1 MRQLA
6 AALLLVST
14 AAVGAPPALPTAVA
28 VDVPA
33 LQPMGDA
40 RFRKLLLHVYD
51 ATLWTT
57 GPRWSG
63 DAPFALD
70 IRYAMRIRGSDLA
83 RRSVQEMRRLG
94 YSDAAELARW
104 EAAMARIFPDIVPGD
119 RLVGASIP
127 GEGARFYAA
136 AGALGA
142 IGEPRFARAFFDI
155 WLNER
160 TSEPE
165 LRRRLLRLDE
175 GPAP

>member
-1 MRQLA
+1 MV
-6 AALLLVST
+6 ALVFFVVATMAT
-14 AAVGAPPALPTAVA
+14 AAPLLPAAVVA
-28 VDVPA
+28 DVPS
-33 LQPMGDA
+33 LQLLGDA
-40 RFRKLLLHVYD
+40 PFRKMLFHVYD
-51 ATLWTT
+51 ASLWTR
-57 GPRWSG
+57 GAQWSG

-83 RRSVQEMRRLG
+83 RRSVEEMRRLG
-94 YSDAAELARW
+94 YSDATELARW

-127 GEGARFYAA
+127 GEGARFYGA

-155 WLNER
+155 WLDER
-160 TSEPE
+160 TSEPG

-175 GPAP
+175 GAPR